1 MVDHNSKL
9 VTRKATLFLKHFHAT
24 EKYCTVCSVA
34 SIGTFFSPAL
44 ECTHRQNLVLFGKA
58 VYSDFNKVIMAQ
70 AMRSQ

>member
-9 VTRKATLFLKHFHAT
+9 VTRKATLFSKHTFMLLKN
-24 EKYCTVCSVA
+24 TVCSVA